1 MLDKNIDKM
10 IEMYG
15 EIDNFLE
22 FLEKEKE
29 TVENKE

>member
-1 MLDKNIDKM
+1 MLNKNINQL

-15 EIDNFLE
+15 EIESFLE

-29 TVENKE
+29 TIENKE

>member
-1 MLDKNIDKM
+1 MLDKNIEKL

-22 FLEKEKE
+22 FLEKEKTE
-29 TVENKE
+29 IENKE

>member
-1 MLDKNIDKM
+1 MLDKNINQL

-15 EIDNFLE
+15 EIESFLE

-29 TVENKE
+29 TIENKE